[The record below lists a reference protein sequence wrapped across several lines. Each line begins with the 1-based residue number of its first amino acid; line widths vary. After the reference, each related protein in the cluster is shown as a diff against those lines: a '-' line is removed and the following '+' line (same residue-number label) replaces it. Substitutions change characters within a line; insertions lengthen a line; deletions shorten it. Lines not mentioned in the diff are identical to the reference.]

1 MKTVNEVF
9 YIEEHV
15 ITCYP
20 YESDKSVK
28 NDNLGVL
35 EDYMNKTYSRKE
47 IRELMAKLIVHHPYI
62 EGSMR
67 VSVDIM
73 RKEIGSYIEFYQT
86 LTFENTEHEEQEIGD
101 KEIKFEVAD

>member
-1 MKTVNEVF
+1 MKTANEVF
-9 YIEEHV
+9 YIDENV
-15 ITCYP
+15 STCYP
-20 YESDKSVK
+20 YKSSESVES
-28 NDNLGVL
+28 NGLGVL
-35 EDYMNKTYSRKE
+35 KDYMNKTYSRKE
-47 IRELMAKLIVHHPYI
+47 IRELMAKLIMQHLYI

-101 KEIKFEVAD
+101 KEIKFEVAE

>member
-1 MKTVNEVF
+1 MTTANEIF
-9 YIEEHV
+9 YIDEYV
-15 ITCYP
+15 TTCYP

-28 NDNLGVL
+28 TENLGVL
-35 EDYMNKTYSRKE
+35 SDYMDKTYTRKE
-47 IRELMAKLIVHHPYI
+47 IRELMAKLIVQHPYI

-67 VSVDIM
+67 VSISVM
-73 RKEIGSYIEFYQT
+73 REVTNSHIEFYQT

>member
-9 YIEEHV
+9 YIEEYV
-15 ITCYP
+15 TTCYP

-28 NDNLGVL
+28 TDNLGVL

-62 EGSMR
+62 EGSMN
-67 VSVDIM
+67 VSVNIM
-73 RKEIGSYIEFYQT
+73 RKEIGSCIEFYQT
-86 LTFENTEHEEQEIGD
+86 LTFENTEHEQQEIGD